1 MYRMRKMCRKM
12 SKENHF
18 INKDKQK
25 QEGAAPEKKMRR
37 GHSLRVILG
46 NALALIKRDIRDY
59 GLAMGIIAGYLF
71 FCMKFLYS
79 SCPVVMLTG
88 FPCPGCGLTRAGFAL
103 LHFQFA
109 EAFRIHPM
117 IYPVAALVIAFLVCR
132 YVLQKPTKFLLK
144 YVVLVLIAMG
154 ILYIYRMVKYFPDQ
168 EPMTYYY
175 GAVFR
180 FL

>member
-1 MYRMRKMCRKM
+1 MCRKM

-18 INKDKQK
+18 INKQK
-25 QEGAAPEKKMRR
+25 ENAARKKNGRR
-37 GHSLRVILG
+37 GHFPGNTLR
-46 NALALIKRDIRDY
+46 NALTLIRRDIRDY
-59 GLAMGIIAGYLF
+59 GLAIGIIAGYLF
-71 FCMKFLYS
+71 LCIKFLYS

-103 LHFQFA
+103 LHFRFA

-117 IYPVAALVIAFLVCR
+117 IYPIAGLVIAFLVCR
-132 YVLQKPTKFLLK
+132 YALQKPTKFLMK
-144 YVVLVLIAMG
+144 YVILILIAMG
-154 ILYIYRMVKYFPDQ
+154 ILYIYRMAKYFPDQ